1 MAYNET
7 TTCGGEL
14 VEYTVEIKELTK
26 IFKGKKAVDNVSFSI
41 KRGEIVAI
49 LGPNGAGKSTTM
61 LMMLGLLQPTI
72 GGSKLFNSDA
82 KEKKVRE
89 RIGVMLQEVSL
100 MDGLKVKEIIRLFRS
115 YYPKPLS
122 IEKLVSLTG
131 LSEADLN
138 KRTDKLSGGQK
149 RRVGFALALA
159 GDPDLLFFDE
169 PTVGMDISARKVFW
183 ETVKELAANGKTIIF
198 STHYLQEADDVA
210 GRIILFNKG
219 KVVADGKPED
229 LKGNLLK
236 QSVSFVADRPF
247 STEIFL
253 RLPQVS
259 NVYDQGDRTFIIT
272 SDTDS
277 ILSKIFSEQLIVHDI
292 AIEKGRLEEAFEQ
305 LTVVQKEAM

>member
-1 MAYNET
+1 M
-7 TTCGGEL
+7 
-14 VEYTVEIKELTK
+14 EYTVEIKELTK

-259 NVYDQGDRTFIIT
+259 NVYDQGGRTFIIT

-277 ILSKIFSEQLIVHDI
+277 IISKIFSEQLIVHDI